1 MHATSLRG
9 SLVSDLHM
17 PAMLGAKR
25 EDLKFRERNTFKLI
39 NLRSTIIF
47 ELFLIDK

>member
-17 PAMLGAKR
+17 PAMLGTKRDNPRDWGAKYMIQS
-25 EDLKFRERNTFKLI
+25 KITHYSKKNNFR
-39 NLRSTIIF
+39 
-47 ELFLIDK
+47 